1 MEERPWKWN
10 EGVKFTPEKLAVYEL
25 ERQKITDDI
34 TASQNR
40 IAWFEANIPDIR
52 IRAKKINE
60 ENRQIECLQKSLNE
74 FDHINGLDKISL

>member
-1 MEERPWKWN
+1 MSEIPWKFN
-10 EGVKFTPEKLAVYEL
+10 PTAKISPEKLAAYE
-25 ERQKITDDI
+25 RAKQKIRGDI

-60 ENRQIECLQKSLNE
+60 ENRQIECFQKSLNE
-74 FDHINGLDKISL
+74 FDHLNGLDKISS